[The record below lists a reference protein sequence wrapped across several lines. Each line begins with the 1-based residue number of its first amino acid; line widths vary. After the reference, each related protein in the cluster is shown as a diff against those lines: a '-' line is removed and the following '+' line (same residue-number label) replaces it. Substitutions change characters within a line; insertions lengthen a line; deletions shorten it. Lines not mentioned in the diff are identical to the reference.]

1 MALATLNAIN
11 IPSDRFRESISEI
24 QTDIL
29 AGQNLIR
36 QTVAIDISKR
46 FNRIIRIDWST
57 SGNGN
62 IAQSLGKRHF
72 FAFLVGIGIRIV
84 FGILDGLD
92 IVAQIDNIGN
102 GSYR

>member
-11 IPSDRFRESISEI
+11 IPSDRFGESISEI

-72 FAFLVGIGIRIV
+72 LLSLSGLAFALFWH
-84 FGILDGLD
+84 
-92 IVAQIDNIGN
+92 
-102 GSYR
+102 S